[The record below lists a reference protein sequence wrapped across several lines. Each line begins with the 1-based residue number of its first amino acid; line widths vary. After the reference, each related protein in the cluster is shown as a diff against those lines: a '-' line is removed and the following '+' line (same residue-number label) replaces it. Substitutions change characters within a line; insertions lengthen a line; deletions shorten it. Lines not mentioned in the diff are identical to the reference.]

1 VSTKKQKTPI
11 KSNVKTAIV
20 GLAEEAK
27 EAKRLQELAQ
37 GQVKME
43 EEFTPEVASP
53 ILDPKTLMGTPTEA
67 RQEQ

>member
-1 VSTKKQKTPI
+1 
-11 KSNVKTAIV
+11 V

-53 ILDPKTLMGTPTEA
+53 ILDPKTLMGTPTKA